1 MKPCIE
7 CDELFEPTSNRVVCC
22 DDCKPERA
30 KRQQSKNSKKYRKEK
45 PLTEEQLVKKR
56 KSDVEYRIKN
66 KDAISAKRK
75 EEYWKDPE
83 KSRKDRRTAYA
94 NMDEESKKI
103 LYTKAIEYKKNN
115 PEVVKRGAENFKKNH
130 PGYIQPSMD
139 TLEKRRVI
147 YARVAKRPKKIANVK
162 KHKQQTMLDNLA
174 SKELAEN
181 HYTTWDNPQ
190 EDIELL
196 NYFENNMAVVEIAK
210 KMKRTIHSIRSRYS
224 YLNRI

>member
-30 KRQQSKNSKKYRKEK
+30 RRKTNENAKRYRKEK
-45 PLTEEQLVKKR
+45 PLTEEQRVEKR
-56 KSDVEYRIKN
+56 KVDAIYRLEN
-66 KDAISAKRK
+66 KDAIRAKRK
-75 EEYWKDPE
+75 EKYLKDPE
-83 KSRKDRRTAYA
+83 KARNDKRAAYA

-103 LYTKAIEYKKNN
+103 LYAKRAEYRKNN
-115 PEVVKRGAENFKKNH
+115 PEVAKRGAENFKKNH

-147 YARVAKRPKKIANVK
+147 YARIAKRPKKIASVK
-162 KHKQQTMLDNLA
+162 KYRQQEMLDNLA

-181 HYTTWDNPQ
+181 HYTAWDNPQ

-196 NYFENNMAVVEIAK
+196 NYYENNMAVVEIAE
-210 KMKRTIHSIRSRYS
+210 KMKRTIHSIKSRYS